1 MYEGIANTYLLD
13 EENQKFIR
21 DNNPWAL
28 QDMTG
33 RMLEAIQ
40 RKLWEAPTEE
50 MTSRLK
56 ELYLAAEGYLE

>member
-1 MYEGIANTYLLD
+1 
-13 EENQKFIR
+13 
-21 DNNPWAL
+21 
-28 QDMTG
+28 MTG

-56 ELYLAAEGYLE
+56 ELYLEAEGYLEWPKTVFFQPIAPDQRHFRWLGL